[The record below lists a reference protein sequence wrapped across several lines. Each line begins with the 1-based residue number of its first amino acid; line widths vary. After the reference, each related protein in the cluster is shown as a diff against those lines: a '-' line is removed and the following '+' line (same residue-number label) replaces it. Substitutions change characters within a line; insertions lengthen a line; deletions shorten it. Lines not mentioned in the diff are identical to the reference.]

1 MDIDHS
7 DSAAIEPARGGKGKN
22 KAPNVAEVLASDNLK
37 VGEQG
42 VTDADTEVVVISN
55 NPTRTQKAT
64 VSRADLEK
72 ESLKKQVYEVLFPRS
87 CPATKSESILASK
100 GPCESSSDT

>member
-22 KAPNVAEVLASDNLK
+22 KVPNVAEVVASDNLK
-37 VGEQG
+37 VGKQG
-42 VTDADTEVVVISN
+42 VGDADMEALGTTN

-72 ESLKKQVYEVLFPRS
+72 ESLRKQVQEVFLPSFSS
-87 CPATKSESILASK
+87 CR
-100 GPCESSSDT
+100 